1 MIRRSLLTAILALAA
16 TPALAVQSS
25 GISDPEAWTRE
36 LYGRLASGGEDPPR
50 TVMTLRLRQAW
61 TEAEEEGGGLDV
73 SPFTDGKG
81 GAISD
86 VTVSGRVAGD
96 ATRGNRRVVTVDF
109 SNGQPVR
116 LVFYFVRTGYG
127 WFIDEIER
135 DGPGGWTLSVV
146 LRYGRQR

>member
-1 MIRRSLLTAILALAA
+1 MIRRSLLAGVLALVA

-25 GISDPEAWTRE
+25 GIADPEAWTRE
-36 LYGRLASGGEDPPR
+36 LYGRLAGGAEDPPR

-73 SPFTDGKG
+73 SPFTDAKG
-81 GAISD
+81 GTLTD
-86 VTVSGRVAGD
+86 VKVSGRVVGD
-96 ATRGNRRVVTVDF
+96 AARGNRRVVTVDF

-135 DGPGGWTLSVV
+135 DGPGGWTLSVA